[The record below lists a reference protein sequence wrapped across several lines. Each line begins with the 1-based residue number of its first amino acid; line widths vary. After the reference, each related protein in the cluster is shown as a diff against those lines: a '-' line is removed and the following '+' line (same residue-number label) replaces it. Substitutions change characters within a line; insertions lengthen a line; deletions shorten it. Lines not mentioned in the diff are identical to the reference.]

1 MHPKKMRLTAVF
13 LMLGTVV
20 IAEDLSRYCPT
31 ITEIYGVCSPELVQN
46 YLDHIN
52 DTYRK
57 SDEVLQN
64 ESVTVA
70 ELSGTG
76 QDRQD
81 QNIVINSPA
90 TVESTPEAQ
99 KPIICF
105 CAIDDSRR
113 CFENGE
119 YKIAE
124 AYNEKCEVRRRKL
137 LGLPEL
143 TPWYSDKMFMV
154 S

>member
-1 MHPKKMRLTAVF
+1 
-13 LMLGTVV
+13 MLGTVV